1 VSRRTDPARRRGL
14 GPPPD
19 LRHESPGWTV
29 FSYMLSGMIVYG
41 ALGWILGRWVVHST
55 LLFPI
60 GMVVGLALA
69 VVLVILR
76 FGRPGDA
83 RDGKS

>member
-1 VSRRTDPARRRGL
+1 VSGGSGPLGRRRL
-14 GPPPD
+14 GTPPD
-19 LRHESPGWTV
+19 PQHESPGWTV
-29 FSYMLSGMIVYG
+29 FSYLLSGMIFYG

-69 VVLVILR
+69 IVLVILR
-76 FGRPGDA
+76 FGRPGAA

>member
-1 VSRRTDPARRRGL
+1 MKRDPGRPQRGPSL
-14 GPPPD
+14 PRG
-19 LRHESPGWTV
+19 EGNPGWTV
-29 FSYMLSGMIVYG
+29 FSYLLSGMIFYG
-41 ALGWILGRWVVHST
+41 AIGWAIGRWVVHST

-69 VVLVILR
+69 VTLVILR
-76 FGRPGDA
+76 FGRPGAA

>member
-1 VSRRTDPARRRGL
+1 MSRRADPSRRRGL

-19 LRHESPGWTV
+19 PRHESPGWTV
-29 FSYMLSGMIVYG
+29 FSYLLSGMIVYG
-41 ALGWILGRWVVHST
+41 AIGWILGRWVVHST

-69 VVLVILR
+69 IVLVILR
-76 FGRPGDA
+76 FGRPGPAGD
-83 RDGKS
+83 RKS

>member
-1 VSRRTDPARRRGL
+1 MTGRDGPRSRWRP

-29 FSYMLSGMIVYG
+29 FSYLLSGMILYG
-41 ALGWILGRWVVHST
+41 AIGWILGRWVVHST

-69 VVLVILR
+69 IVLVILR
-76 FGRPGDA
+76 FGRPGAA

>member
-1 VSRRTDPARRRGL
+1 M
-14 GPPPD
+14 
-19 LRHESPGWTV
+19 
-29 FSYMLSGMIVYG
+29 FSYLLSGMIVYG
-41 ALGWILGRWVVHST
+41 ALGWVLGRWVVHST

-76 FGRPGDA
+76 FGRPGA
-83 RDGKS
+83 GSRRQVLTALAAAAPRVRRDRLVQGALT

>member
-1 VSRRTDPARRRGL
+1 
-14 GPPPD
+14 
-19 LRHESPGWTV
+19 
-29 FSYMLSGMIVYG
+29 MLSGMIVYG
-41 ALGWILGRWVVHST
+41 ALGWVLGRWVLHST

-76 FGRPGDA
+76 FGRTGTA

>member
-1 VSRRTDPARRRGL
+1 VSERGDPSGRRGL
-14 GPPPD
+14 GTPPD
-19 LRHESPGWTV
+19 PRHESPGWTV
-29 FSYMLSGMIVYG
+29 FSYLLSGMLVYG
-41 ALGWILGRWVVHST
+41 VLGWAIGRWVVHST

-76 FGRPGDA
+76 FGRSGAA

>member
-1 VSRRTDPARRRGL
+1 VSRRADPSRRRGL
-14 GPPPD
+14 GAPPD
-19 LRHESPGWTV
+19 PRHESPGWTV
-29 FSYMLSGMIVYG
+29 FSYLLSGMILYG

-76 FGRPGDA
+76 FGRTGAA

>member
-1 VSRRTDPARRRGL
+1 VSGRGGPSTRRRL

-19 LRHESPGWTV
+19 LRHENPGWTV
-29 FSYMLSGMIVYG
+29 FSYLLSGMILYG
-41 ALGWILGRWVVHST
+41 ALGWVLGRWVVHST

-76 FGRPGDA
+76 FGRTGPA

>member
-1 VSRRTDPARRRGL
+1 MSRRGGLSSRRGL

-19 LRHESPGWTV
+19 PHGSPGWTV

-41 ALGWILGRWVVHST
+41 AVGWALGRWVVHST

-69 VVLVILR
+69 IVLVILR
-76 FGRPGDA
+76 FGRTGTA